1 MKLILKCI
9 LPKEI
14 WTVLNTESK
23 IGPKL
28 KGSPNYINQILM
40 FAQKEYFKKKKE
52 KSKRGGNK

>member
-28 KGSPNYINQILM
+28 KGSRNYINQILM
-40 FAQKEYFKKKKE
+40 FAQKEYLKKKE
-52 KSKRGGNK
+52 RKK